1 MGDVLRTIQGIVF
14 DLDDTLLS
22 KSEWTAQALEFAASK
37 LKLDA
42 QRVWE
47 LAARYIQ
54 AHGSADAG
62 IYNHV
67 LLECGQSDSAMNI
80 RALVAWA
87 NQYAPAAGVLNLLA
101 GVPQALAALGRHY
114 RLAVI
119 ADGPVDCQK
128 AKVRATGLD
137 RLVASIVYS
146 DAIDGIRSRRPDP
159 RPFRAALAEL
169 GTRAQQTL
177 FVGDNPGKDF
187 HCARQ
192 LGLIT
197 ARVMGGEFAA
207 AVYPSPDHAAD
218 YEISSVARLPALL
231 ADAPEPRSILP
242 RTQVPVISREILH
255 VGSDLYM
262 AHHP

>member
-22 KSEWTAQALEFAASK
+22 KSEWTAPALEFAATK

-47 LAARYIQ
+47 LATRY
-54 AHGSADAG
+54 AAEHGGADAG

-67 LLECGQSDSAMNI
+67 LLMCGQSDSAMNI

-87 NQYAPAAGVLNLLA
+87 NQYTPSPGTLSLLPGVNQVLEK
-101 GVPQALAALGRHY
+101 LGRRY

-119 ADGPVDCQK
+119 ADGNVDCQK
-128 AKVRATGLD
+128 AKVTATGLD

-146 DAIDGIRSRRPDP
+146 DAIDGIRSRIPDP
-159 RPFRAALAEL
+159 RPFRAALTEL
-169 GTRAQQTL
+169 GTRVTHTL
-177 FVGDNPGKDF
+177 FVGDNPVKDF
-187 HCARQ
+187 FRPRQ
-192 LGLIT
+192 LGFVT
-197 ARVMGGEFAA
+197 VRVMCGEYAK
-207 AVYPSPDHAAD
+207 VEYPSADHYAD

-231 ADAPEPRSILP
+231 ADAPEPRNAPS
-242 RTQVPVISREILH
+242 RTQVQATNPDIIQA
-255 VGSDLYM
+255 G
-262 AHHP
+262 